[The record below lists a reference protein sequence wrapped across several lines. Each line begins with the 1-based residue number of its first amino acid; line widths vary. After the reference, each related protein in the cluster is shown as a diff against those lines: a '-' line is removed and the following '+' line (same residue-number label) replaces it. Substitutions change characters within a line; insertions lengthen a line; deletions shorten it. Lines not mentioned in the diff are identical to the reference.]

1 MELPANHGPRRR
13 ERRNSKPRD
22 DPGSLPLEAALRNCR
37 RILTG
42 TLGDGPAGRGRRARH
57 CSPGTTSSGG
67 DEQMFGTK

>member
-42 TLGDGPAGRGRRARH
+42 TLGDGPAGRGRRARRVMTAAQA
-57 CSPGTTSSGG
+57 P
-67 DEQMFGTK
+67 QFWRR